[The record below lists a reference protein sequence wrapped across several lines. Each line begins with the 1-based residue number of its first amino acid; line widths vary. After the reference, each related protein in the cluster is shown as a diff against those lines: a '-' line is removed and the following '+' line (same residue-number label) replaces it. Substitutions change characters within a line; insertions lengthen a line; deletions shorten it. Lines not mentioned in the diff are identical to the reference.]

1 MLESPVEFQIQQGQ
15 ISAVK
20 VSSQEPQW
28 SINMKKALI
37 SSLKI
42 QLPQQQWEQQQ
53 DVERVNPKMW
63 YIQQQQQH
71 QQQQQQQQQQQPL
84 GQYYWTVMEEGI
96 EGKCQNTYQAS
107 ELPEYMINEYE
118 QGMLK
123 PELCQGKKYWQLLR
137 TRDITKCQD
146 SSIFISSKGHRNCLE
161 GNCQDQNTKQTQNRY
176 FGCGE
181 NINDIQLHGMIN
193 EGEMRQNVVA
203 FNVEEVVTGT
213 KQVLKLQQIQTISN
227 QIPEVQNPKTY
238 TDLSYEYPQI
248 HQGQKSQVS
257 SRQDQREYFKSLAR
271 QPKSTSFI
279 PEILDDLNSEQLK
292 NQIVQK
298 LQKIAEEIEDVE
310 HFAEKQIPNQLKA
323 LKTVVS
329 AMKTEDI
336 KEMFQAV
343 QSLSSSSQQKQ
354 TVRNL
359 FLDIVRN
366 SGSPPAVMFLKEMIE
381 QEQLTEVENYM
392 VIVTLAHYMK
402 APTEELIHQVF
413 QLIKSSAVQK
423 RFWLKGSANIVF
435 ANIVRNACLRSSLAV
450 YPENIFGK
458 MCAENNQ
465 KISEEYVPYLV
476 SELKNA
482 QSSSQKMVSLYA
494 LGQLGHES
502 VLPLIVSYIE
512 GKTQDSTPQLRK
524 TALYSLSDVATHSRH
539 KLLPVFLAIAQT
551 PAESRTLRL
560 PAIAMVMRCQPETAQ
575 LQKLAVSTWFEQDQE
590 VSKYIYTIFKELAQ
604 LDPESHPQG
613 CPLKPLSQK
622 AKSVLHLA
630 KPMSLIVS
638 TNKINTG
645 YLKDL
650 DIGAYMLNS
659 LIQGTTG

>member
-1 MLESPVEFQIQQGQ
+1 MG
-15 ISAVK
+15 
-20 VSSQEPQW
+20 EPQW

-42 QLPQQQWEQQQ
+42 QLPQQQLEQQQ
-53 DVERVNPKMW
+53 QQQQERVNPKMW
-63 YIQQQQQH
+63 YIQQQQQ
-71 QQQQQQQQQQQPL
+71 QQQEQH
-84 GQYYWTVMEEGI
+84 YWTVMEEGI
-96 EGKCQNTYQAS
+96 EGKCQNTYQVS

-146 SSIFISSKGHRNCLE
+146 SSIFLSSKGHKNCLE
-161 GNCQDQNTKQTQNRY
+161 GNCQDQNTKQTQTRY

-213 KQVLKLQQIQTISN
+213 KQVLKLQQNQAISN

-248 HQGQKSQVS
+248 HQGQESQVS

-329 AMKTEDI
+329 VIKTDDL

-343 QSLSSSSQQKQ
+343 QSISSSSQQKQ

-359 FLDIVRN
+359 FLSIVRN

-381 QEQLTEVENYM
+381 QEQLTEAENYM

-458 MCAENNQ
+458 MCSENNQ

-482 QSSSQKMVSLYA
+482 QSSTEKMVSLYA

-512 GKTQDSTPQLRK
+512 GKTQDSTTQLRK
-524 TALYSLSDVATHSRH
+524 AALYSLSDVANQYRH
-539 KLLPVFLAIAQT
+539 KLLPVFLAIAQN
-551 PAESRTLRL
+551 PAESR
-560 PAIAMVMRCQPETAQ
+560 
-575 LQKLAVSTWFEQDQE
+575 F
-590 VSKYIYTIFKELAQ
+590 
-604 LDPESHPQG
+604 
-613 CPLKPLSQK
+613 
-622 AKSVLHLA
+622 
-630 KPMSLIVS
+630 
-638 TNKINTG
+638 
-645 YLKDL
+645 
-650 DIGAYMLNS
+650 
-659 LIQGTTG
+659 